1 MLNIIDRKINID
13 GLDIYYQ
20 IGGNENKPVILWL
33 DELSVSSKLELRT
46 SKSTKLLTTFFNDF
60 NIIAFEYPSFMRSS
74 LPAIKWNLD
83 NYVEILDK
91 FITRINLKSPFLLM
105 DHSIGAKIWMG
116 NPQKE
121 HRNWYRTKVG
131 FAKRTFGQNFDRHR
145 QKRKSA
151 RRTKE
156 EIWTTIKK

>member
-105 DHSIGAKIWMG
+105 DHSIGAKI
-116 NPQKE
+116 
-121 HRNWYRTKVG
+121 
-131 FAKRTFGQNFDRHR
+131 
-145 QKRKSA
+145 
-151 RRTKE
+151 
-156 EIWTTIKK
+156 